1 MDTET
6 WKVIWTAVF
15 IVSGLLFYGV
25 VLMVAI
31 KGSKDVKQMVGSMLS
46 KRRKA
51 S

>member
-25 VLMVAI
+25 VLTVAI
-31 KGSKDVKQMVGSMLS
+31 KGSRDVKQMIRGMLPGRG
-46 KRRKA
+46 KGP
-51 S
+51 